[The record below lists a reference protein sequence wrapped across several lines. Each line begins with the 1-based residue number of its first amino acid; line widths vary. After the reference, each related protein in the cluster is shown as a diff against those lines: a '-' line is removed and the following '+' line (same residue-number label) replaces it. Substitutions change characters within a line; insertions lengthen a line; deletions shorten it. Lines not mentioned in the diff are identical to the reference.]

1 MKRRFLFTLILAAGL
16 LLVLAGCSVLP
27 SRGPQ
32 VRFVSPE
39 NGAAV
44 SSPVHVVMDA
54 QDFTVEA
61 AGEIKEGA
69 GHLHIMVDAPCL
81 PAGEIVPKDDTHLH
95 YGDGST
101 EAHLELAPG
110 EHTLCLQAA
119 DGAHT
124 ALPGAAMTQ
133 TISVTVR

>member
-1 MKRRFLFTLILAAGL
+1 MKANTLFTVLLVAGL
-16 LLVLAGCSVLP
+16 LITLAACSIIP
-27 SRGPQ
+27 DRSPQ

-44 SSPVHVVMDA
+44 SSPVHVVMEA
-54 QDFTVEA
+54 QNFTVEE
-61 AGEIKEGA
+61 AGEINEGA
-69 GHLHIMVDAPCL
+69 GHLHIMVDAPCV
-81 PAGEIVPKDDTHLH
+81 PVGEIVPKDETHLH

-124 ALPGAAMTQ
+124 ALPGSGITQ
-133 TISVTVR
+133 TITINVR